1 MQLAQRYRSRWV
13 WPELGSWDVR
23 KILCRPQREES
34 GEEMERKEFEFSC
47 QVHVT
52 SHRRHLFKAVS
63 TQARDLGR
71 FTSFLPRV
79 SVLGEILV

>member
-13 WPELGSWDVR
+13 WPELGSWEVR

-34 GEEMERKEFEFSC
+34 GEKIKRKEFEFSC

-52 SHRRHLFKAVS
+52 SHRRYLFRQWQHRQETWKGS
-63 TQARDLGR
+63 LI
-71 FTSFLPRV
+71 FC
-79 SVLGEILV
+79 

>member
-52 SHRRHLFKAVS
+52 SHRRHLFR
-63 TQARDLGR
+63 QCQHRQ
-71 FTSFLPRV
+71 
-79 SVLGEILV
+79 EI